1 MEYVT
6 IQYIFELVIQLTNQF
21 LTINERDVLTLS
33 L

>member
-6 IQYIFELVIQLTNQF
+6 IQYIFELVIPLTNQF